1 MDLRHLRYFI
11 AVAEE
16 LNFSRA
22 AHRLHIEQS
31 PLSRAIRE
39 LEDELGVQL
48 FERNRRGTKLR
59 PAGKALLDDARRLF
73 ANLELARENVRAVA
87 NGHSSTLHVAISD
100 GAIDMRLPALLARCR
115 EEEPE
120 VSVMLTE
127 MPLSEQL
134 YALRTGDCD
143 TGLARSDEVGEG
155 IVAYPIWHDPLMVA
169 VPSRH
174 PVLVHKRVPA
184 SELGNFPLVMCHAKV
199 FEGKAKQIDRLL
211 RTLSKEPEVA
221 QRVRSLDLM
230 LTLVAAGYGLG
241 LVPAAQGAMCRHPDV
256 VLRPLDWPGAV
267 LTTYLLQRDATPSGS
282 LERFV
287 ERACDMAHDKHD
299 EAD

>member
-11 AVAEE
+11 AIAEE

-39 LEDELGVQL
+39 LEDELGVL
-48 FERNRRGTKLR
+48 LLERNRRGTRLM

-87 NGHSSTLHVAISD
+87 NGHSSTLHIAISD
-100 GAIDMRLPALLARCR
+100 GAIDTWLPGLLARCR

-120 VSVMLTE
+120 VSLQLTE

-134 YALRTGDCD
+134 RGLRSGDCD
-143 TGLARSDEVGEG
+143 VGLARSDEVGEG
-155 IVAYPIWHDPLMVA
+155 IVAEPIWRDPIMVA
-169 VPSRH
+169 VPPRH
-174 PVLVHKRVPA
+174 PLLIHKQISP
-184 SELGNFPLVMCHAKV
+184 SELTNFPLVLCHARV
-199 FEGKAKQIDRLL
+199 SEGKSRQIDRLFRVL
-211 RTLSKEPEVA
+211 GMEPEIA
-221 QRVRSLDLM
+221 QRVRSLDLL

-241 LVPAAQGAMCRHPDV
+241 LIPAGQGAMCRHPDV
-256 VLRPLDWPGAV
+256 ILRPLDWPGAV
-267 LTTYLLQRDATPSGS
+267 LTTYLVRPNTTPSGS
-282 LERFV
+282 LERFIA
-287 ERACDMAHDKHD
+287 RARDTTDSKYID
-299 EAD
+299 VG